1 MRGGR
6 GKFHRVRYRH
16 VTQGMSRLEDAVS
29 GLELHLAEQEFIQ
42 MAGDSL
48 LVLGMATCNEL
59 NIIKDVIHGASLD
72 EKKFSS
78 TGWSMELEGEDQE
91 SAQLDQ
97 LSVPHVRSMIQR
109 LCRPETILAD
119 FDCVLERYVSSWCTE
134 MGK

>member
-1 MRGGR
+1 MSMRGGR

-16 VTQGMSRLEDAVS
+16 VTQGMSRLKDAVS

-42 MAGDSL
+42 MAGDSH

-78 TGWSMELEGEDQE
+78 TGWSMELEGAGSGECAAGPALRAPHEVNDPKIV
-91 SAQLDQ
+91 SARDN
-97 LSVPHVRSMIQR
+97 PR
-109 LCRPETILAD
+109 
-119 FDCVLERYVSSWCTE
+119 
-134 MGK
+134 

>member
-1 MRGGR
+1 
-6 GKFHRVRYRH
+6 
-16 VTQGMSRLEDAVS
+16 
-29 GLELHLAEQEFIQ
+29 
-42 MAGDSL
+42 MAGDSH

-97 LSVPHVRSMIQR
+97 LSVPHMRSR
-109 LCRPETILAD
+109 SK
-119 FDCVLERYVSSWCTE
+119 DCVGQRQSSLTLIVFLKDMCQAGVQRWGSEEAT
-134 MGK
+134 

>member
-1 MRGGR
+1 MDLFVSDYVNEGR
-6 GKFHRVRYRH
+6 TRKISSCALSPRH
-16 VTQGMSRLEDAVS
+16 PGMSRLKDAVS

-78 TGWSMELEGEDQE
+78 TGWGMELEGEFSTFLFE
-91 SAQLDQ
+91 
-97 LSVPHVRSMIQR
+97 
-109 LCRPETILAD
+109 
-119 FDCVLERYVSSWCTE
+119 
-134 MGK
+134 G

>member
-1 MRGGR
+1 MDLFVSDYVNEGR
-6 GKFHRVRYRH
+6 TRKISSCALSPRH
-16 VTQGMSRLEDAVS
+16 PGMSRLKDAVS

-42 MAGDSL
+42 MAGDSH

-78 TGWSMELEGEDQE
+78 TGWSMELEGGDQE

-97 LSVPHVRSMIQR
+97 LSVPHVRSMI
-109 LCRPETILAD
+109 
-119 FDCVLERYVSSWCTE
+119 
-134 MGK
+134 